1 MSKYLIFIPILLFSL
16 GFSQQEYNNKD
27 IIELDNGLWSE
38 KFSDVP
44 ITGKVYGYFGEQSNP
59 KKVYLGNIR
68 NGKKEG
74 KWVFYFHSTGRKK
87 YEENY
92 KDGKY
97 DGLETNW
104 YENGQKRDEGTYK
117 DGKFDGQ
124 YTFWYENGQ
133 KEGETTYKDGEL
145 DGLLTFWYENGQKEA
160 EINYKDGKHH
170 RSYTKWYEN
179 GQKKEE
185 GNYKDDKLISKKEWN
200 EDGSIKE

>member
-74 KWVFYFHSTGRKK
+74 KWVSYFHSTGRKQ
-87 YEENY
+87 YELNY

-97 DGLETNW
+97 DGLTTVW
-104 YENGQKRDEGTYK
+104 YK
-117 DGKFDGQ
+117 
-124 YTFWYENGQ
+124 NGQ
-133 KEGETTYKDGEL
+133 KE
-145 DGLLTFWYENGQKEA
+145 
-160 EINYKDGKHH
+160 
-170 RSYTKWYEN
+170 
-179 GQKKEE
+179 
-185 GNYKDDKLISKKEWN
+185 ISFPN
-200 EDGSIKE
+200 L